1 MSQAIQAIAIDDEP
15 KALEVIQIHAEK
27 VPFLE
32 LKAMFTNAFEALDYL
47 RTNQVDLIFLEISSV
62 TLDCSLEAVAT
73 TVLTLEIA
81 LTEAEMPWKALR
93 TFSEII

>member
-1 MSQAIQAIAIDDEP
+1 MNQAIQAIAIDDEP

-47 RTNQVDLIFLEISSV
+47 RTNQVDLIFWIYA
-62 TLDCSLEAVAT
+62 CP
-73 TVLTLEIA
+73 I
-81 LTEAEMPWKALR
+81 LR
-93 TFSEII
+93 AWNCFLV